1 MIFRSE
7 MKCFLYKYLHIIRG
21 MLSPDRLS
29 GIVSIY
35 IMGVDPI

>member
-7 MKCFLYKYLHIIRG
+7 MKCFLYNFLHIIRDF
-21 MLSPDRLS
+21 LSLGRLS